1 MKPLQFIDEYGSFSI
16 KQPENISYLYFP
28 LASETGLKSSL
39 SPNLGGD
46 SKTDQ
51 ETFLLEPVSVEN
63 LHNNRSGRNFWIRS
77 ESGEVFSAAGAS
89 AEQEAVKFS
98 SMQDKSLLTAG
109 FMWHTLERQSDALSI
124 SSRIT
129 SFIPYNDN
137 VEIMHITIMN
147 TAAFPEKL
155 TPFAAIPI
163 YGRSA
168 DNIRDHRNVT
178 SMLHRITT
186 DAHGVLVCPTMS
198 FDERGHRP
206 NHKVYY
212 VCGVTGHGENPVAFY
227 PAVEE
232 FIGEGGTYTH
242 PRAVY
247 EYFPGVPPFTYEA
260 GREAMGA
267 FRFPEITLQPGEKAE
282 YILLLGVEDSDS
294 AVSDIFEK
302 YNTPDKVNVS
312 FHTASDSFDCFMKWV
327 SFQPFLRRL
336 FGCSFL
342 PHHDYGRGGRGW
354 RDLWQDC
361 LSLLLME
368 PSNVGQMIIKNY
380 GGVRID
386 GTNATIIGDGDGNF
400 IADRNGIAR
409 VWMDHALWPLMTTRL
424 YIDQTGD
431 VEILN
436 RQAPYFKDAQ
446 SSRGTGIDSAWEASQ
461 GSQQKTEKGSVYSGS
476 ILEHLLIQHL
486 TAFYEVGDHNIYRL
500 RGADWNDA
508 LDMASENGESVAF
521 TCAYAGNM
529 KDLADMIRLLDSRSS
544 SHKTELM
551 EELKILLNDDP
562 QICESICAK
571 EALLNTYTQS
581 CSHHTSD
588 RTFLADLSELADNL
602 EQKAEWLTKHLQE
615 QEWIDGGKEE
625 GWFNSYYDNHGRAV
639 EGYFPEGV
647 RMMLT
652 GQVFAIMGNVASE
665 EQIRRIVRSA
675 DHYLY
680 RKEIGG
686 YRLNTDFK
694 ELKFDMGRMFG
705 FAYGEKENGA
715 VFSHMTVMFANALYR
730 RGFAKE
736 GWKALKTLAQTALD
750 FDTSRIYPGIPEYF
764 RSDGRGMYHYLTGAA
779 SWFMMTMI
787 TQVFGVRGEAGDLI
801 LDPKLLAEQFDD
813 NGRASL
819 KVSFAGRDLE
829 IIYENVNRKDY
840 GSYVIGTALCAGAA
854 LNKNENGCAVLPRNI
869 LNTLPEGAVCITVQ
883 LI

>member
-28 LASETGLKSSL
+28 LASEAGLKSSL

-63 LHNNRSGRNFWIRS
+63 LHNNRSVRNFWIRS

-282 YILLLGVEDSDS
+282 YILLL
-294 AVSDIFEK
+294 
-302 YNTPDKVNVS
+302 
-312 FHTASDSFDCFMKWV
+312 
-327 SFQPFLRRL
+327 
-336 FGCSFL
+336 
-342 PHHDYGRGGRGW
+342 
-354 RDLWQDC
+354 
-361 LSLLLME
+361 
-368 PSNVGQMIIKNY
+368 
-380 GGVRID
+380 
-386 GTNATIIGDGDGNF
+386 
-400 IADRNGIAR
+400 
-409 VWMDHALWPLMTTRL
+409 
-424 YIDQTGD
+424 
-431 VEILN
+431 
-436 RQAPYFKDAQ
+436 
-446 SSRGTGIDSAWEASQ
+446 
-461 GSQQKTEKGSVYSGS
+461 
-476 ILEHLLIQHL
+476 
-486 TAFYEVGDHNIYRL
+486 
-500 RGADWNDA
+500 
-508 LDMASENGESVAF
+508 
-521 TCAYAGNM
+521 
-529 KDLADMIRLLDSRSS
+529 
-544 SHKTELM
+544 
-551 EELKILLNDDP
+551 
-562 QICESICAK
+562 
-571 EALLNTYTQS
+571 
-581 CSHHTSD
+581 
-588 RTFLADLSELADNL
+588 
-602 EQKAEWLTKHLQE
+602 
-615 QEWIDGGKEE
+615 
-625 GWFNSYYDNHGRAV
+625 
-639 EGYFPEGV
+639 
-647 RMMLT
+647 
-652 GQVFAIMGNVASE
+652 
-665 EQIRRIVRSA
+665 
-675 DHYLY
+675 
-680 RKEIGG
+680 
-686 YRLNTDFK
+686 
-694 ELKFDMGRMFG
+694 
-705 FAYGEKENGA
+705 
-715 VFSHMTVMFANALYR
+715 
-730 RGFAKE
+730 
-736 GWKALKTLAQTALD
+736 
-750 FDTSRIYPGIPEYF
+750 
-764 RSDGRGMYHYLTGAA
+764 
-779 SWFMMTMI
+779 
-787 TQVFGVRGEAGDLI
+787 
-801 LDPKLLAEQFDD
+801 
-813 NGRASL
+813 
-819 KVSFAGRDLE
+819 
-829 IIYENVNRKDY
+829 
-840 GSYVIGTALCAGAA
+840 
-854 LNKNENGCAVLPRNI
+854 
-869 LNTLPEGAVCITVQ
+869 
-883 LI
+883 